1 MPLIPFHREF
11 QQGEKRMSTLLLL
24 LAIDTTGLLIFLV
37 IGAVAG
43 WLAGTLMK
51 GGGFG
56 LIGNLIVGIIGAFLG
71 GMIFNWLGITLVGG
85 LVGSLIT
92 ATIGALVLLFIVS
105 LVKKA

>member
-1 MPLIPFHREF
+1 
-11 QQGEKRMSTLLLL
+11 MSTLLLL